1 MAKPAVV
8 TWIIQPAQSP
18 VRYVQAGLTNPIK
31 FQTIYKMSE
40 RRKQII
46 ETIQKLIEARD
57 MIFTQ
62 IVNLAMSGEIKHL
75 ENAFDIGDEY
85 SFVLSHFEDLEDQNV
100 QKLITL
106 CKKAEETIFSLM
118 NINGINENEVSL

>member
-1 MAKPAVV
+1 
-8 TWIIQPAQSP
+8 
-18 VRYVQAGLTNPIK
+18 
-31 FQTIYKMSE
+31 MSE

-46 ETIQKLIEARD
+46 ETIENLIEARD

-85 SFVLSHFEDLEDQNV
+85 GFVLSHFEDLEDQNV
-100 QKLITL
+100 QILVTL
-106 CKKAEETIFSLM
+106 CKKAEETIFSIM

>member
-1 MAKPAVV
+1 MLRINICAENPPLRKAEN
-8 TWIIQPAQSP
+8 
-18 VRYVQAGLTNPIK
+18 RYGQAGLTTPIK

-46 ETIQKLIEARD
+46 ETIENLIEARD

-85 SFVLSHFEDLEDQNV
+85 GFVLSHFEDLEDQNV
-100 QKLITL
+100 QILVTL
-106 CKKAEETIFSLM
+106 CKKAEETIFSIM